1 MVSLLEIILKNICF
15 GIFCLLTAS
24 HVCAWN
30 ALGHQLVAQIAYD
43 NLSPNAKIT
52 FGKYNQSMDTVYKPL
67 TWINAAVWLDTL
79 RYQDIN
85 WFNKYHY
92 IDIPFS
98 EDSSSLPAYP
108 EENAVFAIEN
118 AQRLL
123 ANKYPTPVDK
133 GLALR
138 ILLHVVGDIHQP
150 LHTSTRISKQ
160 FPQGDRGG
168 NFVRLPRNRIA
179 KNLHAYWDRGGGLLK
194 PKRRY
199 SQEKIEEL
207 ASRLQKK
214 WSCRSE
220 PVKTTPLDWAIESHA
235 IAESIV
241 YKKLTANLYPNKS
254 YQKLTQ
260 KITEHQLAL
269 AGCRLARLLN
279 HLA

>member
-1 MVSLLEIILKNICF
+1 MF
-15 GIFCLLTAS
+15 
-24 HVCAWN
+24 AWN

-43 NLSPNAKIT
+43 NLTPNAKIK
-52 FGKYNQSMDTVYKPL
+52 FSKYNQAMDTVYKPL

-85 WFNKYHY
+85 WFNKFHY

-98 EDSSSLPAYP
+98 DDGSSLPAYP

-123 ANKYPTPVDK
+123 ANKYPTNVDK

-168 NFVRLPRNRIA
+168 NFVKLPRNRIA

-199 SQEKIEEL
+199 SQEKIEET
-207 ASRLQKK
+207 ARRLQEK
-214 WSCRSE
+214 WPCSTE
-220 PVKTTPLDWAIESHA
+220 AVKTTPLDWAKESHA
-235 IAESIV
+235 IVESIV
-241 YKKLTANLYPNKS
+241 YRKLPADLHPNKS
-254 YQKLTQ
+254 YQKLTK
-260 KITEHQLAL
+260 KIAEHQLAQ
-269 AGCRLARLLN
+269 AGCRLAGLLN
-279 HLA
+279 HLV